1 MYDSFPRNQPEHI
14 MRYFTYT
21 LGLVACAVLTVA
33 AIGSTSPKAITV
45 QGHLIDTKCY
55 GMGVNMD
62 KPAMNYN
69 NTHMVKNKEGEMQE
83 VPSCATACAS
93 GGIPAGIVE
102 GSEPGNKTYVLI
114 TPAGQLADHMDKE
127 ARVQGQKAYDGGII
141 PDKIEVREDG
151 EWKEIEISTMM

>member
-1 MYDSFPRNQPEHI
+1 
-14 MRYFTYT
+14 MRYLTYT
-21 LGLVACAVLTVA
+21 LSLFAFAVLSIA

-62 KPAMNYN
+62 KPAMNYH
-69 NTHMVKNKEGEMQE
+69 NTHMVQNQQGEMQE
-83 VPSCATACAS
+83 IPNCATACANM
-93 GGIPAGIVE
+93 GIPAGIVE

-114 TPAGQLADHMDKE
+114 TPAGQLAEHMDKE
-127 ARVQGQKAYDGGII
+127 ARVQGQQAYDGGII

-151 EWKEIEISTMM
+151 EWREVDIATMM